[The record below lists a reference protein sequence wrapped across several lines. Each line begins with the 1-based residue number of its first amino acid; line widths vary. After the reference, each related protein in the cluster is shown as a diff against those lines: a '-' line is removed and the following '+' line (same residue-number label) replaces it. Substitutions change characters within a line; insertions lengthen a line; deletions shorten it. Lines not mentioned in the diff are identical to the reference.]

1 MDEPDLTVRV
11 AEMDNRIDVVHA
23 AATHAYEKANMA
35 NNVSQLAISDSQNLK
50 SSINTY
56 QAVIDDLQRRVSDLE
71 HKIEL
76 LTGPCVCEPLI

>member
-1 MDEPDLTVRV
+1 
-11 AEMDNRIDVVHA
+11 MDNRIDVVHA

-35 NNVSQLAISDSQNLK
+35 NNVSQLAISYSQNLK